1 MTNKNIEIKIEYG
14 KLDYREEFT
23 RETSILYHL
32 KNYEIFKGHKFF
44 QDWNIHEHEFPKI
57 ITNVFDKKY
66 DLSELEYSI
75 NLSDELYIDKDSFDG
90 TYWMSYFIDFFSK
103 EGLIIHSINKISG
116 VNDKHI
122 EKLLHTMNK
131 NKNFD
136 KKDNS
141 VIIDKVFKQ
150 FSIQFI

>member
-1 MTNKNIEIKIEYG
+1 MNHKNVKIQFS
-14 KLDYREEFT
+14 KLGHREEET

-32 KNYEIFKGHKFF
+32 KNYEICKGNTFF

-57 ITNVFDKKY
+57 ITNVFGKKY

-90 TYWMSYFIDFFSK
+90 TYLMSYFIDFLSE
-103 EGLIIHSINKISG
+103 EGLVIHSVSADSY
-116 VNDKHI
+116 VNEKNI
-122 EKLLHTMNK
+122 ENILHTMNK
-131 NKNFD
+131 NNNFD
-136 KKDNS
+136 RKDNN